1 MQFPPWGI
9 YSFPFFLPILITL
22 FLILEVIK
30 VRPELSFKIYAYVIH
45 LSYQTSFKN
54 QVSWVLRGV
63 ESRSWIEK
71 KKIICLGYI
80 NTYIYI
86 FHSQELVF
94 IMKELITLYFSY
106 CLSDLPSLL
115 LSAMSHLWQLHPPLW
130 IAEWVSERWVD
141 SGQLHSWRGLPWERV
156 VTCWTKRR
164 VLSQAEV
171 PRPIMVPAFVTLPSH
186 FTDLGPGC
194 AQL

>member
-1 MQFPPWGI
+1 MLLSINILLCVRSSLLVLKNLGFFPDHLDAQFPPWCI
-9 YSFPFFLPILITL
+9 YSFPFLLPILITL
-22 FLILEVIK
+22 FLILEVMK

-54 QVSWVLRGV
+54 QVNWVLRGV

-71 KKIICLGYI
+71 KKITCLGYI

-106 CLSDLPSLL
+106 CLSDLASLL
-115 LSAMSHLWQLHPPLW
+115 LSAISHLWQLHPPLW
-130 IAEWVSERWVD
+130 IAEWVRDEWTVD
-141 SGQLHSWRGLPWERV
+141 SCPAGRG
-156 VTCWTKRR
+156 
-164 VLSQAEV
+164 
-171 PRPIMVPAFVTLPSH
+171 F
-186 FTDLGPGC
+186 LGRE
-194 AQL
+194 